1 MIILRSHYSGEFEA
15 FRDSNGNQYARLQ
28 MRLGSFVWFKFDF
41 FTESYQSF
49 DNELFEV
56 KGENKR
62 NLQNS
67 LEEYYQSVVIRNQ
80 PGGSINWLPIET
92 TPEEGNPL

>member
-1 MIILRSHYSGEFEA
+1 MITLKPHYSGKFES

-28 MRLGSFVWFKFDF
+28 MRLGFFVWFKFDF

-62 NLQNS
+62 HLQNS
-67 LEEYYQSVVIRNQ
+67 LEEYYQSLVLRDQ
-80 PGGSINWLPIET
+80 PVCSINWHT
-92 TPEEGNPL
+92 

>member
-1 MIILRSHYSGEFEA
+1 MINLRPHYAGKFEA
-15 FRDSNGNQYARLQ
+15 FRDSSGNQYARLKTSP
-28 MRLGSFVWFKFDF
+28 GSFVWFKFDF

-62 NLQNS
+62 HLQNS
-67 LEEYYQSVVIRNQ
+67 LEEYYQSVVLRDQ
-80 PGGSINWLPIET
+80 PECSINWQQQVNRT
-92 TPEEGNPL
+92 QRG